1 MASVLKVDKLDPQSG
16 TALEIGSSGDTITIP
31 SGATFTQSGT
41 MNASAITA
49 GTLAA
54 ARGGTGDALGGGKIL
69 QYVRTNYATNN
80 NVASESYTTTGLTA
94 TITPTATDTHIVG
107 FISLQCRFHNVT
119 SAYEAGYAIAVKR
132 DSTIIFEDD
141 ASERYCIYLGM
152 DADAG
157 TLNIANKSSWNFADT
172 SHNTTSAITYTVFA
186 RVQNANEQGK
196 FQDGTFPSQL
206 LLMEFAA

>member
-1 MASVLKVDKLDPQSG
+1 MASILKVDKLDPQSG

-69 QYVRTNYATNN
+69 QYVRTNYDTNN

-196 FQDGTFPSQL
+196 FQDATFPSQL

>member
-69 QYVRTNYATNN
+69 QYVRTNYDTNN

-196 FQDGTFPSQL
+196 FQDSYPSQL